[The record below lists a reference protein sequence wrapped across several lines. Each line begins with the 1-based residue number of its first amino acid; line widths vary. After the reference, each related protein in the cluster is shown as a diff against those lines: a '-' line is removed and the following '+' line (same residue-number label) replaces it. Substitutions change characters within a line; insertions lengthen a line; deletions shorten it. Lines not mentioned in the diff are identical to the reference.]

1 VRRVVEITLV
11 VAVLV
16 AMPIG
21 VAVYAGSQGTAN
33 EASSALAAARRILG
47 TTSVGGAR
55 IALSGCQWTSD
66 RSRILC
72 RATGPGDGTCAFTAS
87 GGGGC
92 EGSSGDSFWTLRI
105 GGDRR

>member
-11 VAVLV
+11 VAALV
-16 AMPIG
+16 AMPIA
-21 VAVYAGSQGTAN
+21 VAVVARTQETTN
-33 EASSALAAARRILG
+33 EARSALAAARRILG

-72 RATGPGDGTCAFTAS
+72 RATGPGDGTCAFTAA
-87 GGGGC
+87 GGGRCDGT
-92 EGSSGDSFWTLRI
+92 SGDSFWSLQI
-105 GGDRR
+105 GSVRR